1 VRVIKVIPDREYRST
16 KAVSVL
22 LVDDEAPFVS
32 TVAKRLSRMGIR
44 VTTALDGE
52 EALRVLAERPDIDVI
67 VLDIRM
73 PVMDGLQTLAELRRL
88 CSSIPVIILTGHG
101 TVESAI
107 RGMKLGAFDYLTKPC
122 ELETLVKRIEQAC
135 SRRRSGP

>member
-1 VRVIKVIPDREYRST
+1 MPERDDEPM

-32 TVAKRLSRMGIR
+32 TVAKRLSRMGIK
-44 VTTALDGE
+44 VTAAFDGE
-52 EALRVLAERPDIDVI
+52 EALRKLTESPDIDVI

-122 ELETLVKRIEQAC
+122 ELETLVRRIEQAC